1 MIDVLVK
8 DNYFKNPDEV
18 RKIGLHNKTYRI
30 NNSNELGAGW
40 RGQRTLPIRQEI
52 DHICQYCNQKKIDI
66 SSEEKFI
73 IEESEKIF
81 DLCSNH
87 YNFSETYSEKL
98 SIISYFH
105 ITTEKTKL
113 SYTDLQDVYHK
124 DQTPVI
130 SGIVYLTPN
139 APPNAGTSIVDVEN
153 HKFINVENKYNRL
166 VAYDGSIVHGLSDF
180 FGNCEETGRMTLTF
194 FIHKVIDTHR
204 FN

>member
-8 DNYFKNPDEV
+8 DNYFKNPDEI

-30 NNSNELGAGW
+30 NNSKEFGTGW
-40 RGQRTLPIRQEI
+40 RGQRTPPIRQET
-52 DHICQYCNQKKIDI
+52 DHICPYCNQKKIDI

-87 YNFSETYSEKL
+87 YNFSQTYSEKL
-98 SIISYFH
+98 SITSYFH

-124 DQTPVI
+124 DQTPII

-139 APPNAGTSIVDVEN
+139 APPSAGTSIIDVEN
-153 HKFINVENKYNRL
+153 HNFINVENKYNRL
-166 VAYDGSIVHGLSDF
+166 VAYDGSRVHGLSDF

-194 FIHKVIDTHR
+194 FIHKDTDTHR
-204 FN
+204 FT